1 MSLLLL
7 LSAAAMSIYGFTN
20 NDLLLAWFPFLGIF
34 IASTQMFYWWRGS
47 KFRRSWVVEHIT
59 GMLSCG
65 ISTVTAFVVFGAPR
79 LFSLDEAPLWLWF
92 APTVILVP
100 LIIYFTTLEY
110 RKASRKKGAKKA
122 AL

>member
-1 MSLLLL
+1 
-7 LSAAAMSIYGFTN
+7 
-20 NDLLLAWFPFLGIF
+20 
-34 IASTQMFYWWRGS
+34 
-47 KFRRSWVVEHIT
+47 
-59 GMLSCG
+59 MLSCG